1 MKRFAIGLV
10 ELRDTYTI
18 PCGSRAYIRL
28 DGRESINSNL
38 VGLRDILARRGFDN
52 FVVVNVPNL
61 RVDVLQPMYILYMET
76 EKNLPL
82 VD

>member
-1 MKRFAIGLV
+1 MKRFAIRLV
-10 ELRDTYTI
+10 ELRGTYTI
-18 PCGSRAYIRL
+18 PCGSSAYIRL

-38 VGLRDILARRGFDN
+38 VGLRETLVRRGFDN
-52 FVVVNVPNL
+52 FVIVTVPNL
-61 RVDVLQPMYILYMET
+61 RVKVLQPMYILYRNT